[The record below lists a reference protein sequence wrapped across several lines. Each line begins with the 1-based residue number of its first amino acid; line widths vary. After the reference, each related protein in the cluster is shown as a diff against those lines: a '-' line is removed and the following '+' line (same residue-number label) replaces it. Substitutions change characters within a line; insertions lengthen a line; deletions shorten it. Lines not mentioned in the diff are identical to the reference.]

1 MEKGSKF
8 CDFIGKKSRKF
19 VVSGRVMKRHPFT
32 VLAILFFTLTCFE
45 TCIPTLGRSALEA
58 ISALLRFTS
67 SGNYKISPTVSGLSG
82 SGLVIQLNG
91 PLETLSVA
99 ENGKISFSNT
109 LTSGSEFTVTVL
121 TQPTSPNQSCTVTG
135 GTGRVGSSDVE
146 SILINCDSERY
157 ALSGTVAGKDAA
169 STDLV
174 LENTID
180 GSTVNISGSG
190 TFSFS
195 TTYTEGSNYN
205 VVVLSSPTSPTQS
218 CSITNPSGIFLAQ
231 DVTNISINC
240 TTTAY
245 PIRVEVVGVSP
256 SNTSP
261 LRIQNN
267 SNETLSVTAN
277 GTYTFPTNLA
287 TGERYS
293 LRVSQNPSNHSC
305 VYDSTGPNPETALI
319 AGAGVVVRYNCF
331 TLILADS
338 TPKTGSIL
346 RPDESLFLVFTAP
359 VDVSSCLSSTGT
371 FGGTPTGLPEFAV
384 TSTNFPNDTLV
395 VSPNSGTSSSWLTG
409 FRTLTLNCTT
419 TAGGYPLSST
429 TSLLYNIPS
438 NILYVSSTSGNDA
451 NPGTNSAL
459 PLANI
464 STAFNNMGSCPT
476 ADCAILVEEGTY
488 ESNGAGPNEIILVG
502 NGVSIYGGYRSGSLF
517 GQRDPALYPTQIRM
531 TTPPS
536 ACAAPTVTSPCSII
550 YVNTGVTVPTF
561 IGGLR
566 IFGFEG
572 VRDHTAGIFVAG
584 SNSIYIIDNEVSG
597 GEGTISASGVSTFNA
612 SPILALNTV
621 SGGECSTNN
630 CVTTAIRVSGTIPMT
645 PNFKLNSIFKGGTCN
660 FSGCISAGMFVTGSG
675 NVNVGEI
682 QGNYFQGGNANP
694 AVFGSRS
701 AGYYHES
708 GNAGGALWGNLLFG
722 GDGAQTSGIRI
733 VPTTNMSIGSLT
745 QGNIIGAG
753 TATSLSATAH
763 LEVGHTVANNEI
775 RLGIVNGA
783 TSTGNFGVYVVS
795 STQNIDIARNFIL
808 DGTSSAGTFAEMYG
822 IFASGLTAASTIQSN
837 YIRMGAI
844 TAGSTAS
851 ENAGIKLSF
860 AAAMSVRNNLIIG
873 GTSTGRVSA
882 ISFQSTNSSLLL
894 YHNTMNSGTTSVS
907 GDAHVVRLTIGSGNI
922 QIQNN
927 ILMQN
932 TNSGGN
938 TCIFKNSVVG
948 FGSIVNNNLFNC
960 TNLVYDSVPVL
971 NYTALCNTG
980 VPGIPGCGSFMG
992 SDAQFGSNITVNP
1005 NLTVNFGSTSNFAP
1019 TTNTPCAVSQTGNA
1033 LITNS
1038 ISGAG
1043 TRPGANATHSMGAY
1057 EYDGVC
1063 QP

>member
-1 MEKGSKF
+1 
-8 CDFIGKKSRKF
+8 
-19 VVSGRVMKRHPFT
+19 MKRHIFKI
-32 VLAILFFTLTCFE
+32 LAILFFTLSCFE
-45 TCIPTLGRSALEA
+45 ACIPTLGRSALEA
-58 ISALLRFTS
+58 ISALLRFGS
-67 SGNYKISPTVSGLSG
+67 SGNYKIRPTVSGLVG

-91 PLETLSVA
+91 TLETLGVG

-109 LTSGSEFTVTVL
+109 LTSGSEFTVTVQ
-121 TQPTSPNQSCTVTG
+121 TQPTSPNQICIVTG
-135 GTGRVGSSDVE
+135 GTGTVGSSDVE

-190 TFSFS
+190 SFSFT
-195 TTYTEGSNYN
+195 TTYTEGSTYN
-205 VVVLSSPTSPTQS
+205 IAVQTAPNNPLQS
-218 CSITNPSGIFLAQ
+218 CSITNGSGTFTAAA
-231 DVTNISINC
+231 VTNITINC
-240 TTTAY
+240 TTLAY
-245 PIRVEVVGVSP
+245 PINVQVVGLSP
-256 SNTSP
+256 TAGAF
-261 LRIQNN
+261 RIQNN
-267 SNETLSVTAN
+267 ANEILNINAN
-277 GTYTFPTNLA
+277 GTYTFPTNIP
-287 TGERYS
+287 TGDRYS
-293 LRVSQNPSNHSC
+293 LRITQTPASHSC
-305 VYDSTGPNPETALI
+305 VYDSTGPNPDTGII
-319 AGAGVVVRYNCF
+319 AASGVTVRYNCF

-346 RPDESLFLVFTAP
+346 RADQSLLLVFTSP
-359 VDVSSCLSSTGT
+359 VDVNSCLGSTGT

-395 VSPNSGTSSSWLTG
+395 VSPDSGTSSSWLTG

-419 TAGGYPLSST
+419 TAGGYPLST
-429 TSLLYNIPS
+429 TTTLLYNIPS
-438 NILYVSSTSGNDA
+438 SIRYVSASGNDA
-451 NPGTNSAL
+451 NPGTNPSL
-459 PLANI
+459 PLQNI
-464 STAFNNMGSCPT
+464 SAAFTNMGACPT

-502 NGVSIYGGYRSGSLF
+502 NGVSLYGGYRSGSLF
-517 GQRDPALYPTQIRM
+517 GVRDPALYPTRIQM
-531 TTPPS
+531 TTPPA

-566 IFGFEG
+566 IIGFEG

-597 GEGTISASGVSTFNA
+597 GKGTISASGVSTFNA

-621 SGGECSTNN
+621 TGGECSSNN
-630 CVTTAIRVSGTIPMT
+630 CVTTAIRVSGTIPMA
-645 PNFKLNSIFKGGTCN
+645 PNFKLNTIFKGGTCS
-660 FSGCISAGMFVTGSG
+660 FSGCISSGMFVTGTG

-682 QGNYFQGGNANP
+682 QGNYFQGGNVDPLA
-694 AVFGSRS
+694 FGSRS

-708 GNAGGALWGNLLFG
+708 GNSGGALWGNLLFG

-745 QGNIIGAG
+745 QGNILGTG
-753 TATSLSATAH
+753 TASSLTATVH
-763 LEVGHTVANNEI
+763 LEVGHTVTNNEI
-775 RLGIVNGA
+775 RLGTVNGA

-795 STQNIDIARNFIL
+795 TTQNIDITRNVII

-822 IFASGLTAASTIQSN
+822 IFAFGLTAPSTIQSN
-837 YIRMGAI
+837 FIRMGTI

-851 ENAGIKLSF
+851 ENAGIKLNS
-860 AAAMSVRNNLIIG
+860 ANAMSVRNNLIIG

-882 ISFQSTNSSLLL
+882 VSFQNTNSSLLF
-894 YHNTMNSGTTSVS
+894 YHNTMNSGTTSVA
-907 GDAHVVRLTIGSGNI
+907 GDAHVVRLTTGSGNMN
-922 QIQNN
+922 IQNN
-927 ILMQN
+927 ILMLN
-932 TNSGGN
+932 NNLGGN
-938 TCIFKNSVVG
+938 TCIFKNSTVV
-948 FGSIVNNNLFNC
+948 FGTIVNNDLYNC
-960 TNLVYDSVPVL
+960 TNLVYDSMPAI
-971 NYTALCNTG
+971 NYTTLCNTG

-992 SDAQFGSNITVNP
+992 SDAQFGSNITDNP
-1005 NLTVNFGSTSNFAP
+1005 NLTVNFGSTSNFVP
-1019 TTNTPCAVSQTGNA
+1019 TTNTPCAVSQTTNG

-1038 ISGAG
+1038 ITGAG
-1043 TRPGANATHSMGAY
+1043 TRPGSNATHSMGAY